1 MECWSTA
8 PSPNCT
14 RVASR
19 DAEGRKI
26 CGPLGKLDKP
36 LTSYSF
42 PANLIAGRGARDHHQ
57 LIFQW
62 NYALIPVPLKR
73 AGVAKLADAPDLGS
87 GGEILRGSSPLS
99 GKYFI
104 IRDLEYNVLWTLN
117 ALSQQMQP
125 CVTMFELAFSDAK
138 VSKI

>member
-1 MECWSTA
+1 MEYWSTP

-14 RVASR
+14 RVVRR
-19 DAEGRKI
+19 DAEGAEDLRPFGQI
-26 CGPLGKLDKP
+26 GQTPYVLFF
-36 LTSYSF
+36 SS
-42 PANLIAGRGARDHHQ
+42 NLIAARGARDHHQ

-99 GKYFI
+99 GI
-104 IRDLEYNVLWTLN
+104 SV
-117 ALSQQMQP
+117 
-125 CVTMFELAFSDAK
+125 
-138 VSKI
+138 